1 MLQAALAYAAKN
13 WPVFPCN
20 GKRPCVL
27 GGFHAATLLVET
39 ITLWWSELFPKANI
53 GIPTG
58 SRIGAWVLDVDAPD
72 GHISLARFEAEHGKL
87 PLTLEQRTGGGG
99 RHLFF
104 KLLPGQIVRNSA
116 SKVAPGIDVRGE
128 GGYIVAAPSLH
139 ESGEEYGFVND
150 APIVEAPD
158 ALMELVLN
166 SPPTIN
172 GDDCV
177 KAVLEAHEGTRND
190 TLNKAAFRLG
200 KLVAV
205 AGIGKAEAVTKLLRS
220 ADVVGLPADEAAKT
234 IESGLN
240 AGIAEQLAK
249 NPQHGSLVVV
259 THKELSQLDIPKR
272 KRILD
277 PVIFE
282 RGLAM
287 LFAGRGIGKS
297 WVALAIAIAIACGRT
312 ALGRWIAPEPRT
324 VLYIDGE
331 MSSDMIQE
339 RLGLLYP
346 EGDSALIPD
355 GNLRILTPDLQS
367 GPMPNLATLD
377 GQQKIAPYLE
387 GVDVVIIDNLATLAT
402 NGSENEVDSWRP
414 FQTWLLELRRQG
426 KSVLLVHHAGKNGSQ
441 RGTSAREDVLDIV
454 ISLERPNDYQSEQGA
469 RFLVQF
475 TKNRGL
481 FGDEVK
487 SFEVALDTDEPGAV
501 WTTSEM
507 DEDGDANLEKV
518 RELNSQ
524 GHSIRAIGDMLGI
537 SKTTV
542 GRLVK
547 KL

>member
-324 VLYIDGE
+324 VLYID
-331 MSSDMIQE
+331 
-339 RLGLLYP
+339 
-346 EGDSALIPD
+346 
-355 GNLRILTPDLQS
+355 
-367 GPMPNLATLD
+367 
-377 GQQKIAPYLE
+377 
-387 GVDVVIIDNLATLAT
+387 
-402 NGSENEVDSWRP
+402 
-414 FQTWLLELRRQG
+414 
-426 KSVLLVHHAGKNGSQ
+426 
-441 RGTSAREDVLDIV
+441 
-454 ISLERPNDYQSEQGA
+454 
-469 RFLVQF
+469 
-475 TKNRGL
+475 
-481 FGDEVK
+481 
-487 SFEVALDTDEPGAV
+487 
-501 WTTSEM
+501 
-507 DEDGDANLEKV
+507 
-518 RELNSQ
+518 
-524 GHSIRAIGDMLGI
+524 
-537 SKTTV
+537 
-542 GRLVK
+542 
-547 KL
+547 